1 MGYRLTTSG
10 DLKTKIQL
18 TFDLYDMDK
27 NGYLDKEEVK
37 ITVKALMKM
46 LGGETEDLDEMAE
59 MQFSLLDTNK
69 DGLISQE
76 EFVDGLSKNYNLRL
90 LMSPFS

>member
-1 MGYRLTTSG
+1 MRISSNASITQSSSYSLVCSNSSSTSTSSDG
-10 DLKTKIQL
+10 
-18 TFDLYDMDK
+18 
-27 NGYLDKEEVK
+27 G
-37 ITVKALMKM
+37 MKM